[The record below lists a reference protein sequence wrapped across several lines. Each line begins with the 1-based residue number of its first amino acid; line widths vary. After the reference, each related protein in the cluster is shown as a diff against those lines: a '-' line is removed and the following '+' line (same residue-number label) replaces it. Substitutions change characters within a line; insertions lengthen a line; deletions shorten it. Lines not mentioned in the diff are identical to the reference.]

1 MNKGIYKSILN
12 SKAKKFV
19 LLIDPDKHTESSLSY
34 LAKIINDSATDFIF
48 IGGSLVSGRLDS
60 AIDIIK
66 NHTGIPVILFP
77 GNLLQLTDK
86 ADAVLLL
93 TLISGRNP
101 DYLIGNHVLA
111 APFLKKSHLEI
122 ISTGYILVSDENTS
136 SVEYISN
143 TKPIPADKTDIVI
156 ATAMAGEMLG
166 NRMIYLEAGSGA
178 KKRISHE
185 LISAVRRSIS
195 VPLIVGGGISSSEDV
210 RDIYLAG
217 ADIVVVGNAIEND
230 PDMIREMGEI
240 SNILNMI

>member
-19 LLIDPDKHTESSLSY
+19 LLIDPDRHTESSLSY
-34 LAKIINDSATDFIF
+34 LSRIINDSAIDFIF
-48 IGGSLVSGRLDS
+48 IGGSLVSRRLDS

-66 NHTGIPVILFP
+66 KHTRIPVILFP

-93 TLISGRNP
+93 SLISGRNP

-111 APFLKKSHLEI
+111 APFLKKSNLEI

-143 TKPIPADKTDIVI
+143 TKPIPSDKTDIVK

-178 KKRISHE
+178 KKRISSE
-185 LISAVRRSIS
+185 LVSAVKKNISI
-195 VPLIVGGGISSSEDV
+195 PLIVGGGIDTSEDV
-210 RDIYLAG
+210 RDLYLAG
-217 ADIVVVGNAIEND
+217 ADIIVVGNAIENN
-230 PDMIREMGEI
+230 PDMVRELGEV
-240 SNILNMI
+240 SNFLNMI